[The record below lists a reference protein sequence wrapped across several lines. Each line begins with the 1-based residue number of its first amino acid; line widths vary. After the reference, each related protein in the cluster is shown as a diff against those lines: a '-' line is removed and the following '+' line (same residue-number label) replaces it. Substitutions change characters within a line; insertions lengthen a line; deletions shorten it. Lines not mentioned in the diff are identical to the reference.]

1 MENKIEV
8 RGEYLYINDHIIQFT
23 NEQAAKSFLM
33 DLILKGFLDK

>member
-8 RGEYLYINDHIIQFT
+8 RGEYLYINNHIVQFT
-23 NEQAAKSFLM
+23 NEQEAKNFLL